1 MVKKIYTRFRA
12 YQLGNAGSSFSYYA
26 NDHFTLIEARLT
38 EVNKKTLSDELKI
51 VNKKTIDT
59 LHITSWDQDH
69 CSFSQLEEILEK
81 YKPKKIEYPGYK
93 PHTETGIKSL
103 AVIKEYKKSIRTEI
117 KIQSI
122 TPKYIDSLDRASNY
136 GYTDIIYGPKKLVQ
150 NANDNSTIKH
160 FRRGSFNVLS
170 LGDVENH
177 MISAALSHKSTIQK
191 EVDVMILAHHGADNG
206 FTTSN
211 FLKKSK
217 PQVAIATSNYD
228 NQFSHPKNEIRDLLY
243 KNEITLFTTKTG
255 DIIIESVG
263 DNNGK
268 YEVTNLISGSQE
280 VSSTKCFTSKKKK
293 QLNVNSDTLRARKNK
308 RSYPK

>member
-26 NDHFTLIEARLT
+26 DEHFTLIEARLT

-69 CSFSQLEEILEK
+69 CSFSQLEEILK
-81 YKPKKIEYPGYK
+81 QYKPKKIEYPGYK
-93 PHTETGIKSL
+93 PHTESGKNSLNAIIKYN
-103 AVIKEYKKSIRTEI
+103 EGMDKSY

-122 TPKYIDSLDRASNY
+122 TPKYIDSLNNASNY
-136 GYTDIIYGPKKLVQ
+136 GYTDILCGPKKLVD

-170 LGDVENH
+170 LGDVENN
-177 MISAALSHKSTIQK
+177 MISASLSYKETIKK

-206 FTTSN
+206 FTTSS

-228 NQFSHPKNEIRDLLY
+228 NQFSHPKKEIRDLLY

-268 YEVTNLISGSQE
+268 YKVTNLISGSQTI
-280 VSSTKCFTSKKKK
+280 SSTKYFTSKKKK